1 MEHIRPQSSG
11 YVTDPAHGHEK
22 TDINIK
28 GVLAF
33 GAVLLF
39 CGLMV
44 HAILWGVYRGLDKY
58 EQTKAAPVNP
68 MVPQETIATH
78 NPNAN
83 TMEPAKQMSETSEQ
97 VNRRLVATFPEPRLQ
112 IDDVRDMNVLRENN
126 DKQMNEYQWIDPK
139 AGSVRIPV
147 ERAMDIIAQRGL
159 PNVPTPPPAK
169 ANIGIAGEQTSRPE
183 AGMTGNKKKKK

>member
-1 MEHIRPQSSG
+1 MEHIRPQSTG
-11 YVTDPAHGHEK
+11 HVTDPAQGHEK

-33 GAVLLF
+33 GCVLVF

-44 HAILWGVYRGLDKY
+44 HVILWGVYRGLDKY
-58 EQTKAAPVNP
+58 EQTKAVPTNP
-68 MVPQETIATH
+68 MVPQETLATH
-78 NPNAN
+78 AANAN

-112 IDDVRDMNVLRENN
+112 VDDVRDMNVLREAN
-126 DKQMNEYQWIDPK
+126 DRQMNEYQWIDPK

-147 ERAMDIIAQRGL
+147 SRAIDIIAQRGL
-159 PNVPTPPPAK
+159 PYVSTPPPAK
-169 ANIGIAGEQTSRPE
+169 GNIGVAGEQTSRPE
-183 AGMTGNKKKKK
+183 PGMTGNKKKK